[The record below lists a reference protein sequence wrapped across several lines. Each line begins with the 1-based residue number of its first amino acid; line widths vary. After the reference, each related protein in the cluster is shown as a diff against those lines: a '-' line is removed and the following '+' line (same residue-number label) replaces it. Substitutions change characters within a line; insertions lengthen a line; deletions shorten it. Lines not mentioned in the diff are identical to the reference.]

1 MYPRKTKEFETSRF
15 EIFIDV
21 KDFFKFSF
29 KSFKNPKTLLMY
41 LHKNFHF

>member
-1 MYPRKTKEFETSRF
+1 MYPKKTQEFKSSYLEM
-15 EIFIDV
+15 FIDV

-29 KSFKNPKTLLMY
+29 KSFKSPRTFLIY